1 MSSQYDVVIAGGG
14 LAGLTLARQLH
25 LEAPQLR
32 VLVCEKRQHPVP
44 EAAFKVG
51 ESSVEIGAHY
61 FQKVIGLEPLLCRD
75 HLPKLGLRYFF
86 PCDQNRDLSRRVE
99 LGAAAFP
106 RVPSFQLDRGRL
118 ENSLL
123 LMARET
129 GAEVLDGCA
138 VRRIELGRSGHT
150 VTVATP
156 GGSRTVQTR
165 WLVDSSGRAGLLK
178 RQLGMSRPLDPSRER
193 LLVPGRGSRAR
204 RRLVGRP
211 GLAGSGAVGTA
222 LAQHQP
228 SDGHRLLGVAD
239 SARLRQHQL
248 RHRRR
253 RGAASVPSPESLRS
267 RARLAAGVRAA
278 VRRRRGALRR
288 PARRLSRPAALRAR
302 LHAGLLAGPL
312 GADGRIGRL
321 HRSVLFSRARTS
333 SPSAT
338 TSSPT

>member
-86 PCDQNRDLSRRVE
+86 PARREPRSLAPRRAGRRRLPARAVLPARSRTARE
-99 LGAAAFP
+99 LAAADGA
-106 RVPSFQLDRGRL
+106 RIRHRGR
-118 ENSLL
+118 STA
-123 LMARET
+123 AR
-129 GAEVLDGCA
+129 
-138 VRRIELGRSGHT
+138 VRQIELGDSRPYRDGGDAGG
-150 VTVATP
+150 VAD
-156 GGSRTVQTR
+156 GADA
-165 WLVDSSGRAGLLK
+165 LAGRLQRPRRPAEAAA
-178 RQLGMSRPLDPSRER
+178 RDEPPLDPSRER
-193 LLVPGRGSRAR
+193 LLVPGRATACASTTGRTTR
-204 RRLVGRP
+204 RGRP
-211 GLAGSGAVGTA
+211 AYRRPA
-222 LAQHQP
+222 LAEHQP

-253 RGAASVPSPESLRS
+253 RGAASVSSPQSLRS

-278 VRRRRGALRR
+278 MRRRGR
-288 PARRLSRPAALRAR
+288 ALRAAR
-302 LHAGLLAGPL
+302 SKTFAPCSTSRTAARGCSRQTAG
-312 GADGRIGRL
+312 R
-321 HRSVLFSRARTS
+321 
-333 SPSAT
+333 
-338 TSSPT
+338 